1 MTPYTTVQ
9 SDSNPTETTEW
20 LDSLESILRTEGPDR
35 ARYVLARL
43 MESAREAGY
52 LPDQILATAYVNT
65 IPVEHQP
72 DYPGDLE
79 MEDRIS
85 DIVRWNAAVMVS
97 RANVHHP
104 SLGGHLSTYA
114 SSAVLYDVGFHHFF
128 RGKEAQRSGDQ
139 VYVQGH
145 AAPGLYARSFLE
157 GRITADQMDAFR
169 RESEP
174 QDRPLV
180 VPPPAAHARR
190 TGNSRPSRWAS
201 ARSPRSTRRASTAT
215 CARAASSKDPSRA
228 SGRSSETARPTSPRR
243 LGALSVAAREGL
255 DNLTWV
261 VNCNLQRLDGPVRG
275 NGKIVQELETV
286 FRGAGWNVIK
296 VLWASDWDPLF
307 ARDEQGL
314 LRRRL
319 TEVRRRPPP
328 EVPHGERRLHP
339 QALLRRVPGA
349 ARDRLAL
356 HRRRSSRTCAAAA
369 TTCAK
374 VYAAT
379 GAAVDHQGR
388 PTVVLA
394 QTVKGFSLGE
404 GFEAQE
410 RHPPDEEDARKTSSA
425 RFRDRLELPITDGQ
439 LERPALLPPRRAQP
453 RGPVHQG
460 APRRAGRRRPSRRT
474 DTAR

>member
-9 SDSNPTETTEW
+9 SDSNPTETAEW

-52 LPDQILATAYVNT
+52 LPDQILATDYVNT
-65 IPVEHQP
+65 IPVEHEP

-174 QDRPLV
+174 QGRPLV
-180 VPPPAAHARR
+180 VPPPPSHARV
-190 TGNSRPSRWAS
+190 
-201 ARSPRSTRRASTAT
+201 
-215 CARAASSKDPSRA
+215 
-228 SGRSSETARPTSPRR
+228 
-243 LGALSVAAREGL
+243 LGVPH
-255 DNLTWV
+255 
-261 VNCNLQRLDGPVRG
+261 RLDGARPDRLHLPGALQPLHAGARHPRGTRVARLGVR
-275 NGKIVQELETV
+275 
-286 FRGAGWNVIK
+286 RRRR
-296 VLWASDWDPLF
+296 DRR
-307 ARDEQGL
+307 ARDPRRAVRRLARGTRQPDLGRQLQPAAARRPRPRERQDRPGARDGL
-314 LRRRL
+314 PRRRL
-319 TEVRRRPPP
+319 
-328 EVPHGERRLHP
+328 ER
-339 QALLRRVPGA
+339 
-349 ARDRLAL
+349 
-356 HRRRSSRTCAAAA
+356 
-369 TTCAK
+369 
-374 VYAAT
+374 
-379 GAAVDHQGR
+379 
-388 PTVVLA
+388 
-394 QTVKGFSLGE
+394 
-404 GFEAQE
+404 
-410 RHPPDEEDARKTSSA
+410 
-425 RFRDRLELPITDGQ
+425 
-439 LERPALLPPRRAQP
+439 
-453 RGPVHQG
+453 HQG
-460 APRRAGRRRPSRRT
+460 ALVERLGPDLRARRRRACSAGG
-474 DTAR
+474 